1 LGAGVFVLN
10 SITVSPRYLSTS
22 LFTYLINQGN
32 LDVKGSHDFED
43 EIQII
48 ADFETRKRAVFRN
61 VESNVR

>member
-1 LGAGVFVLN
+1 LSAGVFVLN

-32 LDVKGSHDFED
+32 LDVKGSQDFED